1 MPIFEFKCIDCEEF
15 FQVLFMS
22 GDDTKEIKCP
32 KCSSSAVGR
41 VVSSTNYAMGASSA
55 SKQQKAQKGDRP
67 RFFLSPYFL
76 FSTINRQQSC
86 RDSGGVLTHNLHS
99 IRDSFKSAD
108 PGDRHFGFSHY
119 NGGSYG

>member
-15 FQVLFMS
+15 FEVLFMS

-55 SKQQKAQKGDRP
+55 SKQQKA
-67 RFFLSPYFL
+67 
-76 FSTINRQQSC
+76 STQTRNCSTGSC
-86 RDSGGVLTHNLHS
+86 TTYTV
-99 IRDSFKSAD
+99 
-108 PGDRHFGFSHY
+108 PGATRE
-119 NGGSYG
+119 